1 MTKGLQSEE
10 LRDLN
15 RLLKRLLNNV
25 YTFALIK
32 ERYFFKSAMEEY
44 ERLQRV
50 ELHTS
55 QGLSI
60 ETMDPADQV
69 SMINHESV
77 EQLNKLHDD
86 FYRNFIA
93 FKENLE
99 GREEQNFTY
108 LRFRLDFNMYYQNRH
123 AQELGNDSSDGEDM
137 MDDEGNIRADEEEDL
152 ADEDDDEDEDD
163 EDEDLAEDPDDDDDD
178 MQ

>member
-1 MTKGLQSEE
+1 MKNRFHRFYLAHQEMAHFVSNVHNYIMVEVLESAWKIYYDELMQVSSLDELIVVQDRYSKSILNKALQSDGQ
-10 LRDLN
+10 RDLN

-50 ELHTS
+50 KLHEAA
-55 QGLSI
+55 GKSI
-60 ETMDPADQV
+60 EELDPQDKV
-69 SMINHESV
+69 SQINHESI

-86 FYRNFIA
+86 FYRNFMA

-99 GREEQNFTY
+99 SR
-108 LRFRLDFNMYYQNRH
+108 
-123 AQELGNDSSDGEDM
+123 
-137 MDDEGNIRADEEEDL
+137 DE
-152 ADEDDDEDEDD
+152 
-163 EDEDLAEDPDDDDDD
+163 
-178 MQ
+178 